1 MIYKIFFRG
10 VFVCILSFNLPI
22 FRAIIRVIQL
32 TMSHGACSAG
42 PPMAAVLDSDTSDS
56 GSSVSGL
63 EDRDDLDGLF
73 DEDDDGDWFGGF
85 GAAKMPVLE
94 WSQQQYARPNC
105 HP

>member
-1 MIYKIFFRG
+1 M
-10 VFVCILSFNLPI
+10 CILSFNLPI
-22 FRAIIRVIQL
+22 FRAIIRVIH
-32 TMSHGACSAG
+32 TPTH
-42 PPMAAVLDSDTSDS
+42 MAAVLDSDTSDS

-85 GAAKMPVLE
+85 GAAEMRVGVESAAICTAKF
-94 WSQQQYARPNC
+94 